1 MKTVNVTEDIQAEKE
16 KLFNELIKAKKA
28 EDQAKD
34 KRIKLEEKIE
44 FLYGEFDGKSKTFNE
59 EIGKNKFKVIIKKA
73 VTVALDQEKY
83 KNVRTNIPENLRPE
97 KISYAID
104 NDGLIWLKENNK
116 EIYKK
121 VSDCI
126 SEKDGKTSVKV
137 EKI

>member
-16 KLFNELIKAKKA
+16 KFFNELLKAKKA
-28 EDQAKD
+28 EDLAKD
-34 KRIKLEEKIE
+34 KRIRLEERIE

-73 VTVALDQEKY
+73 ITVTLDQEAY
-83 KNVRTNIPENLRPE
+83 KKTRLDIPENLRPE
-97 KISYAID
+97 KISYSID
-104 NDGLIWLKENNK
+104 NEGLVWLKENNK
-116 EIYKK
+116 EVYKK
-121 VSDCI
+121 ISNCL